1 MADVLTKEQRRLNMS
16 RVKGR
21 DTKPEM
27 IIRRG
32 LHAKGLRFRLH
43 RRDLPGRPDLVLPRH
58 RVIILVHGCFWH
70 GHGCHLCKTPRTRTG
85 FWKSKIAKTV
95 ERDQRTTEILV
106 REGWRVLIVW
116 ECALRGSGK
125 IPIEQL
131 LEECEAFIQRSA
143 IVRAELSAVNAET
156 GKSSSEPQTS
166 DDGLSRIQA

>member
-58 RVIILVHGCFWH
+58 QAIILVHGCFWH
-70 GHGCHLCKTPRTRTG
+70 GHGCHLCKTPQTRTG

-95 ERDQRTTEILV
+95 ERDQRTIETLV

-143 IVRAELSAVNAET
+143 IVRAELSAVGAET
-156 GKSSSEPQTS
+156 GKSPSDPPKA

>member
-1 MADVLTKEQRRLNMS
+1 MADVLTKQQRRLNMS
-16 RVKGR
+16 RVRGR

-43 RRDLPGRPDLVLPRH
+43 CQDLPGRPDLVLPRY
-58 RVIILVHGCFWH
+58 RAIILVHGCFWH
-70 GHGCHLCKTPRTRTG
+70 GHGCHLCKTPRTRTS
-85 FWKSKIAKTV
+85 FWESKIAKTV
-95 ERDQRTTEILV
+95 ERDQRTIETLI

-125 IPIEQL
+125 IPIERL

-143 IVRAELSAVNAET
+143 VARTELTAVSAEI
-156 GKSSSEPQTS
+156 GGSSSDPPIS
-166 DDGLSRIQA
+166 DDDLSRIQA

>member
-16 RVKGR
+16 RVRGR

-43 RRDLPGRPDLVLPRH
+43 RQDLPGRPDLVLPRH
-58 RVIILVHGCFWH
+58 RTIILVHGCFWH
-70 GHGCHLCKTPRTRTG
+70 GHGCHLCKTPQTRTD
-85 FWKSKIAKTV
+85 FWESKISKTV
-95 ERDQRTTEILV
+95 ERDQRTIEVLL

-125 IPIEQL
+125 IPIERL
-131 LEECEAFIQRSA
+131 LEECETFIQRSV
-143 IVRAELSAVNAET
+143 ISRAELAATSAET
-156 GKSSSEPQTS
+156 GKSSP
-166 DDGLSRIQA
+166 DPPKIRR